1 MVGKTGHAPSKGT
14 KPSLDKN
21 RSSSP
26 TGKKVD
32 GSFQKKGKKKEK
44 SFSSPLV
51 TQVVSIPPKQVRAAS
66 IADIL
71 GRAPSPATKQAVKVP
86 EKWKESYRKLLR
98 LRMLLMDPTVAREKG
113 DEELLEF
120 VSDREKTLADIEAA
134 IDRIGKGTY
143 GICEIT
149 HKPIEPN
156 RLRLMPYVRYAL
168 EGQQQ
173 MEEQEAYQQ
182 NAYDSEPFSEDE
194 EEGLYSADGLTDSD
208 E

>member
-1 MVGKTGHAPSKGT
+1 MVGETGHISSKGP

-21 RSSSP
+21 RSSFP

-32 GSFQKKGKKKEK
+32 NSFQKKGKKQEK
-44 SFSSPLV
+44 LSSSPLV
-51 TQVVSIPPKQVRAAS
+51 TQAVSVSSKQVRAAS

-71 GRAPSPATKQAVKVP
+71 GRTPSSATKQAVKLP

-98 LRMLLMDPTVAREKG
+98 LRTLLMDPTVSREKG

-120 VSDREKTLADIEAA
+120 VSDREKVLADIEAA
-134 IDRIGKGTY
+134 IDRIVEGTY
-143 GICEIT
+143 GVCEIT

-156 RLRLMPYVRYAL
+156 RLRLMPYVRYSL

-173 MEEQEAYQQ
+173 VEAQEAYQQ
-182 NAYDSEPFSEDE
+182 NAYDSEPFSEDK
-194 EEGLYSADGLTDSD
+194 EEGLYSADGLTDLD